1 MGDYASKGLANGV
14 GIPALVLGS
23 LGFLQSGGLGGILG
37 GNQSAIASAMSNSA
51 VAVLAEKDAEI
62 GQLKAEKYTNDHV
75 AQTYIAL
82 HSEIGKVNERVSDL
96 ALSNEKR
103 FGAIDTNFGVMT
115 TATNSALTT
124 LQNTVNHITNTVVP
138 ITAVCPEPM
147 RRYNSWTAP
156 TAEAPNVQP
165 VTVQSKATKA

>member
-23 LGFLQSGGLGGILG
+23 LGFLQSGGLGSGLFG
-37 GNQSAIASAMSNSA
+37 GNQSAMACAMGNSA

-62 GQLKAEKYTNDHV
+62 GQLKAEKYTNDQV

-82 HSEIGKVNERVSDL
+82 NSEIGKVNERVSNL

-103 FGAIDTNFGVMT
+103 FGAIDTQFGVMA
-115 TATNSALTT
+115 TATNSALTA
-124 LQNTVNHITNTVVP
+124 LQNTVNHITNTVIP
-138 ITAVCPEPM
+138 ISAICPEAMP
-147 RRYNSWTAP
+147 RYNTWTAP
-156 TAEAPNVQP
+156 TAEAPNTQP
-165 VTVQSKATKA
+165 VTVSKVSKA

>member
-23 LGFLQSGGLGGILG
+23 LGFLQSGGLGGIFG
-37 GNQSAIASAMSNSA
+37 GNQSAIASAMGNSA

-62 GQLKAEKYTNDHV
+62 GQLKAEKYTNDQV

-103 FGAIDTNFGVMT
+103 FGAIDTQFGVMT
-115 TATNSALTT
+115 TATNTALTA
-124 LQNTVNHITNTVVP
+124 LQNTVNHITNTVIP
-138 ITAVCPEPM
+138 ISAICPEAMP
-147 RRYNSWTAP
+147 RYNTWVAP
-156 TAEAPNVQP
+156 TAEAPNTQP
-165 VTVQSKATKA
+165 VTVQSRTNKT

>member
-23 LGFLQSGGLGGILG
+23 LGFLQSGGLGGIFG
-37 GNQSAIASAMSNSA
+37 GNQSAMACAMGNSA

-62 GQLKAEKYTNDHV
+62 GQLKAEKYTNDQV

-82 HSEIGKVNERVSDL
+82 NSEIGKVNERVSNL

-103 FGAIDTNFGVMT
+103 FGAIDTQFGVMA
-115 TATNSALTT
+115 TATNSALTA
-124 LQNTVNHITNTVVP
+124 LQNTVNHITNTVIP
-138 ITAVCPEPM
+138 ISAICPEAMP
-147 RRYNSWTAP
+147 RYNTWTAP
-156 TAEAPNVQP
+156 TAEAPNTQP
-165 VTVQSKATKA
+165 VTVQTRTNKA